1 MYIESVAIESFGSY
15 KNYAC
20 TFGRGVNIIEGPN
33 ESGKTT
39 LGAFI
44 KFIFYGLGKKA
55 STQGGLSEVK
65 RYRSW
70 ESDIASGSL
79 VLEYDGKKYRIER
92 IIRPGTRAQEN
103 LKIVDL
109 ETMTECFKGEH
120 PGRLFFGVEEDVFS
134 QTAYVGQAD
143 GGKVNGKPVSSAIEN
158 MLFSGDESVSALA
171 AQKKLEDARVLLKY
185 KVRRGGKIAELEDKI
200 ASLDVRLEDA
210 RAVSKVLSEKEK
222 EKKELSARYEKECE
236 ELEVLQKRLERA
248 DLREKLERF
257 EYFDT
262 LVKRVE
268 EKEAEYDSVLE
279 KALHN
284 DFLPSEE
291 YLREIEG
298 LASDIERANAK
309 ISQLEVDGT
318 LPDEAEIT
326 DGENALLEKIES
338 DGSVSA
344 LEEKVAN
351 ITENTK
357 KSSKN
362 AKIFLA
368 LGVATLVI
376 AIVFVA
382 ISVLPALILAIL
394 SVGAF
399 AVSAVLYSKV
409 RTLRAVYQ
417 ALSDKYAPTALENVR
432 EAFDKIE
439 KKRYLKSVYEQNSS
453 AKKEKR
459 EELTRN
465 HAEYVSKICELLS
478 RCGREYISVSAV
490 RESVREIRGELIKLE
505 NAQAQKQS
513 AENIR
518 DDYAAKLPTV
528 DRKTLEKALEESTAF
543 GDVGEG
549 EYELVKRG
557 FDAKSYEKH
566 QIEEDIKE
574 LDIEITR
581 LSAKTEDPNAI
592 SDEIAE
598 LRAKMNELEIC
609 HDGYMLALQSLSNAT
624 ERLRRE
630 VAPRLAKRA
639 SEMMSVETLGKY
651 SRIGVNENLT
661 LEYGVD
667 TEGIGNVT
675 TREIDYLSEGT
686 KDLAY
691 ISLRLALVELLYLK
705 AKPPILFDESFARL
719 DDARLENTLS
729 LVKDFSSSGS
739 QIFVF
744 TSQKR
749 DGEIMKKVGEY
760 SHILIR

>member
-1 MYIESVAIESFGSY
+1 
-15 KNYAC
+15 
-20 TFGRGVNIIEGPN
+20 
-33 ESGKTT
+33 
-39 LGAFI
+39 
-44 KFIFYGLGKKA
+44 
-55 STQGGLSEVK
+55 
-65 RYRSW
+65 
-70 ESDIASGSL
+70 
-79 VLEYDGKKYRIER
+79 
-92 IIRPGTRAQEN
+92 
-103 LKIVDL
+103 
-109 ETMTECFKGEH
+109 
-120 PGRLFFGVEEDVFS
+120 
-134 QTAYVGQAD
+134 
-143 GGKVNGKPVSSAIEN
+143 

-210 RAVSKVLSEKEK
+210 RAVSKVLSEKEN

-236 ELEVLQKRLERA
+236 VLEKLQKKLERA
-248 DLREKLERF
+248 DLREKLEHF

-279 KALHN
+279 KVSHN
-284 DFLPSEE
+284 SFLPSEE

-298 LASDIERANAK
+298 LASDIERTNAK

-318 LPDEAEIT
+318 LPEEAEIT

-357 KSSKN
+357 KSSKK
-362 AKIFLA
+362 AKVFLA

-399 AVSAVLYSKV
+399 AVSAVLSSKA
-409 RTLRAVYQ
+409 RTLREQYR
-417 ALSDKYAPTALENVR
+417 ALSEKYAPTALENIR
-432 EAFDKIE
+432 EALDKIE
-439 KKRYLKSVYEQNSS
+439 KKRYLKSVYEQTSS
-453 AKKEKR
+453 PKKEKR
-459 EELTRN
+459 EELTRE
-465 HAEYVSKICELLS
+465 HEEYVSKTRELLS
-478 RCGREYISVSAV
+478 RCGREYVSVSAV
-490 RESVREIRGELIKLE
+490 RECVREIRGELIKLE

-513 AENIR
+513 AQNIR
-518 DDYAAKLPTV
+518 DDYVAKLPTT
-528 DRKTLEKALEESTAF
+528 DRKTLEKALEESSRY

-549 EYELVKRG
+549 EYELAKRD
-557 FDAKSYEKH
+557 FDAKSHEKH

-581 LSAKTEDPNAI
+581 HSAKTEDPNAI

-719 DDARLENTLS
+719 DDTRLENTLS